1 MKELRIGKELSATLL
16 NQQEEGLIHSPYER
30 ELAFYSAVRSG
41 DIDRVNH
48 IMTPLTSEGLGMLSK
63 NPLKNLQ
70 YHLVITIALITRF
83 CIEGGLDQES
93 AYSLSDLFIQKTDLC
108 ENEQEITM
116 LHKTMINEFTMR
128 MSMLPKNKAK
138 SKPVVQCLDYIHKN
152 YRSPITLNEIAAH
165 VNLNASYLSSLFKKE
180 MGLTIFQYI
189 SQTRLEASMNMLK
202 YSDYSYADISN
213 YCGYSSQSHF
223 TYCLRTHTGLTPKQ
237 YRDKYYS
244 SNWRE

>member
-1 MKELRIGKELSATLL
+1 MSDLKINKELSDSLL
-16 NQQEEGLIHSPYER
+16 NHQEEGLVHSPYER
-30 ELAFYSAVRSG
+30 ELAFYSAVQSG
-41 DIDRVNH
+41 DIEKVNR
-48 IMTPLTSEGLGMLSK
+48 IMTPLTSQGLGMLSK
-63 NPLKNLQ
+63 KPLKNLQ
-70 YHLVITIALITRF
+70 YHLVISIALITRF

-108 ENEQEITM
+108 ENEEAITS
-116 LHKTMINEFTMR
+116 LHRQMVHEYTKR
-128 MSMLPKNKAK
+128 MAQLPKNKAN
-138 SKPVVQCLDYIHKN
+138 SKPVVLCLDYIHKN
-152 YRSPITLNEIAAH
+152 YHSPITLNEIAEH

-202 YSDYSYADISN
+202 FSDYSYADISN

-244 SNWRE
+244 SNWRK

>member
-1 MKELRIGKELSATLL
+1 MSNMRISKELSDTLL
-16 NQQEEGLIHSPYER
+16 TQQEEGLVHSPYER

-41 DIDRVNH
+41 DLDRVNR
-48 IMTPLTSEGLGMLSK
+48 IMTPLTSEGLGILSK
-63 NPLKNLQ
+63 KPLKNLQ

-83 CIEGGLDQES
+83 CMEGGLDQES

-108 ENEQEITM
+108 ESEQDITE
-116 LHKTMINEFTMR
+116 LHQTMIYEFTKR
-128 MSMLPKNKAK
+128 MSQLPKNKAK
-138 SKPVVQCLDYIHKN
+138 SKPVVLCLDYIHKN
-152 YRSPITLNEIAAH
+152 YHSQISLNEIAEH
-165 VNLNASYLSSLFKKE
+165 VGLNASYLSSLFKKE
-180 MGLTIFQYI
+180 MGLTIFQHI

-213 YCGYSSQSHF
+213 YCGFSSQSHF